1 MDDARDDPYLQ
12 AVAAVQDRP
21 PPDGP
26 ASVHGASL
34 PRSGQILAHKYRVE
48 RVLGVGGMGVVVAA
62 RHMHL
67 DVPVALKFMTDE
79 ALAKHELVSR
89 FLREARATA
98 RLRGEHVVR
107 VSDVGTLDSGAP
119 YMVMEYLQGLDLA
132 ALVARLG
139 PPPIARAVEYAIQ
152 ACEGLSEAHRAG
164 FVHRDV
170 KPSNLFLTQRPNGTA
185 CVKVL
190 DFGISKAATVAGEI
204 PLGTST
210 HAIFGSPLYMA
221 PEQMRAARDVDA
233 RADVWSLGA
242 SLYELLAGVVPF
254 EAQTLID
261 LAYRIANERPPSP
274 RRRRPEIPWEL
285 EAVVMRCLEKDRERR
300 FPDAESLATAL
311 RDLLPVRADAGDPSS
326 DDKTIVSF
334 EAPAEDLESSA
345 EIATKMMPSA
355 AESASVTEP
364 LASVA
369 EAPRSAGVVATL
381 PSQSVTQAPTTELI
395 EPIPTLPFGS
405 PTAMPKPRAA
415 PEVLKQSAVS
425 WGRSQRLTR
434 RPSRILWVLASAV
447 GLGAA
452 TTAVVVVSRS
462 GGGAPVA
469 SSPTATPL
477 DTRLEAPVLR
487 VETAPGKSESN
498 QPSTVSV
505 LDLPRVTP
513 EPVAAASVATVR
525 KVGVPP
531 VRASGGEANVD
542 AGRTVLANHAATA
555 QVAAPRASA
564 EKLDPLAP

>member
-1 MDDARDDPYLQ
+1 VQAPGPHPAHETQRDPFGHCESLVHQQGTPAALHDPVEEVTSSQLPSEQDHAFATDA
-12 AVAAVQDRP
+12 
-21 PPDGP
+21 
-26 ASVHGASL
+26 
-34 PRSGQILAHKYRVE
+34 
-48 RVLGVGGMGVVVAA
+48 VVWQT
-62 RHMHL
+62 
-67 DVPVALKFMTDE
+67 VP
-79 ALAKHELVSR
+79 
-89 FLREARATA
+89 
-98 RLRGEHVVR
+98 EHVV
-107 VSDVGTLDSGAP
+107 P
-119 YMVMEYLQGLDLA
+119 
-132 ALVARLG
+132 
-139 PPPIARAVEYAIQ
+139 
-152 ACEGLSEAHRAG
+152 H
-164 FVHRDV
+164 F
-170 KPSNLFLTQRPNGTA
+170 
-185 CVKVL
+185 
-190 DFGISKAATVAGEI
+190 
-204 PLGTST
+204 
-210 HAIFGSPLYMA
+210 
-221 PEQMRAARDVDA
+221 
-233 RADVWSLGA
+233 
-242 SLYELLAGVVPF
+242 
-254 EAQTLID
+254 
-261 LAYRIANERPPSP
+261 
-274 RRRRPEIPWEL
+274 
-285 EAVVMRCLEKDRERR
+285 ERR

-345 EIATKMMPSA
+345 EVATKMMPSA

-469 SSPTATPL
+469 SSPTGTPL